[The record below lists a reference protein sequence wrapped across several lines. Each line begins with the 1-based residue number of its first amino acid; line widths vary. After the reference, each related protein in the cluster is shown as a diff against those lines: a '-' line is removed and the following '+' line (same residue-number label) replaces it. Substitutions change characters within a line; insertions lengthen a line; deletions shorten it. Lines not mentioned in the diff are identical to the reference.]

1 MSKILITGSSGFL
14 GTYISN
20 KLSISE
26 MSVIKGSIS
35 KKTSGFKRFLP
46 LYSDIEEVLMTE
58 GISDIIHCASV
69 MPSSYESA
77 TYEDIFLPNIEM
89 MNNLY
94 KFALRSEVKR
104 FIYISGFGTVSFE
117 PEFKIEDFYSFS
129 KLCGEHFVSL
139 LKSKGICASSLR
151 ISAPYGEYLERQ
163 NVINNFVNKAL
174 KNEDITLFGSGK
186 REQNF
191 IYAGDIFRA
200 INLFLNSD
208 TSGTYNIVAS
218 KNISM
223 LELANIIVDLTN
235 SNSNIVHADIEDP
248 QENFRPN
255 YDYLKTSQEL
265 GFIAE
270 TEIEEGLKKYIEWLS
285 K

>member
-1 MSKILITGSSGFL
+1 M
-14 GTYISN
+14 
-20 KLSISE
+20 
-26 MSVIKGSIS
+26 
-35 KKTSGFKRFLP
+35 
-46 LYSDIEEVLMTE
+46 
-58 GISDIIHCASV
+58 
-69 MPSSYESA
+69 
-77 TYEDIFLPNIEM
+77 
-89 MNNLY
+89 
-94 KFALRSEVKR
+94 
-104 FIYISGFGTVSFE
+104 
-117 PEFKIEDFYSFS
+117 
-129 KLCGEHFVSL
+129 
-139 LKSKGICASSLR
+139 R